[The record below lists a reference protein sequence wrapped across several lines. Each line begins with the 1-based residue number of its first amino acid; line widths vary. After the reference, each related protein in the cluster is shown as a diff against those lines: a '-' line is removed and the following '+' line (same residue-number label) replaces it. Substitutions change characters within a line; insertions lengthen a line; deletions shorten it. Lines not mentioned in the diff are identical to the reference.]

1 METEEL
7 TIGRVHH
14 GRNIRRT
21 RIEKDMN
28 QEGLSELVHLSQPA
42 VSKYEKM
49 KVIDDEMLQRFARA
63 LNVPFD
69 YLKTLEED
77 AQTVVFENNT
87 VNNSEQSA
95 GGANI
100 SMGIV
105 KSDTEDSIND
115 SRVNNFN
122 PIDKITELYER
133 LLKEKDEKYAALER
147 LCRILKKVC
156 RNKRQI
162 NERNRNMMKQM
173 PYGITDFSRIQKEN
187 YYYVDKTMFI
197 EKIEMQ
203 PPYLFLIRPRRF
215 GKSLTL
221 AMLEAYYDVNH
232 AEQFDELFGQLYI
245 GQIRRSSTISFSSCD
260 LIFRK

>member
-7 TIGRVHH
+7 IIGRVHH

-87 VNNSEQSA
+87 VNDSEQNT
-95 GGANI
+95 GGAKINI
-100 SMGIV
+100 GTV
-105 KSDTEDSIND
+105 KSYTEDTDSSND
-115 SRVNNFN
+115 NRVNNFN

-147 LCRILKKVC
+147 RLQ
-156 RNKRQI
+156 N
-162 NERNRNMMKQM
+162 
-173 PYGITDFSRIQKEN
+173 
-187 YYYVDKTMFI
+187 I
-197 EKIEMQ
+197 EK
-203 PPYLFLIRPRRF
+203 
-215 GKSLTL
+215 SL
-221 AMLEAYYDVNH
+221 
-232 AEQFDELFGQLYI
+232 Q
-245 GQIRRSSTISFSSCD
+245 
-260 LIFRK
+260 K

>member
-77 AQTVVFENNT
+77 AQTVEFENNT
-87 VNNSEQSA
+87 VYNSEQSA
-95 GGANI
+95 RGANI

-147 LCRILKKVC
+147 RLQ
-156 RNKRQI
+156 N
-162 NERNRNMMKQM
+162 
-173 PYGITDFSRIQKEN
+173 
-187 YYYVDKTMFI
+187 I
-197 EKIEMQ
+197 EK
-203 PPYLFLIRPRRF
+203 
-215 GKSLTL
+215 SL
-221 AMLEAYYDVNH
+221 
-232 AEQFDELFGQLYI
+232 Q
-245 GQIRRSSTISFSSCD
+245 
-260 LIFRK
+260 K

>member
-1 METEEL
+1 M

-77 AQTVVFENNT
+77 AQTAVFENNT

-95 GGANI
+95 GRANI

-147 LCRILKKVC
+147 RLQ
-156 RNKRQI
+156 N
-162 NERNRNMMKQM
+162 
-173 PYGITDFSRIQKEN
+173 
-187 YYYVDKTMFI
+187 I
-197 EKIEMQ
+197 EK
-203 PPYLFLIRPRRF
+203 
-215 GKSLTL
+215 SL
-221 AMLEAYYDVNH
+221 
-232 AEQFDELFGQLYI
+232 Q
-245 GQIRRSSTISFSSCD
+245 
-260 LIFRK
+260 K

>member
-87 VNNSEQSA
+87 VNDSEQNT
-95 GGANI
+95 GGAKINI
-100 SMGIV
+100 GTV
-105 KSDTEDSIND
+105 KSYTEDSIND

-147 LCRILKKVC
+147 RLQ
-156 RNKRQI
+156 N
-162 NERNRNMMKQM
+162 
-173 PYGITDFSRIQKEN
+173 
-187 YYYVDKTMFI
+187 I
-197 EKIEMQ
+197 EK
-203 PPYLFLIRPRRF
+203 
-215 GKSLTL
+215 SL
-221 AMLEAYYDVNH
+221 
-232 AEQFDELFGQLYI
+232 Q
-245 GQIRRSSTISFSSCD
+245 
-260 LIFRK
+260 K

>member
-7 TIGRVHH
+7 IIGRVHH

-21 RIEKDMN
+21 RIEKNMN

-49 KVIDDEMLQRFARA
+49 RVIDDEMLQRFARA

-87 VNNSEQSA
+87 VNDSEQNT
-95 GGANI
+95 GGAKI
-100 SMGIV
+100 SIGTV
-105 KSDTEDSIND
+105 KSYTEDTDSSND
-115 SRVNNFN
+115 NRVNNFN

-147 LCRILKKVC
+147 RLQHIEESL
-156 RNKRQI
+156 
-162 NERNRNMMKQM
+162 
-173 PYGITDFSRIQKEN
+173 QK
-187 YYYVDKTMFI
+187 
-197 EKIEMQ
+197 
-203 PPYLFLIRPRRF
+203 
-215 GKSLTL
+215 
-221 AMLEAYYDVNH
+221 
-232 AEQFDELFGQLYI
+232 
-245 GQIRRSSTISFSSCD
+245 
-260 LIFRK
+260 

>member
-7 TIGRVHH
+7 IIGRVHH

-21 RIEKDMN
+21 RVEKNMN

-87 VNNSEQSA
+87 VNDSEQNT
-95 GGANI
+95 GGAKI
-100 SMGIV
+100 SIGTV
-105 KSDTEDSIND
+105 KSYTEDTDSSND
-115 SRVNNFN
+115 NRVNNFN

-147 LCRILKKVC
+147 RLQHIEESL
-156 RNKRQI
+156 
-162 NERNRNMMKQM
+162 
-173 PYGITDFSRIQKEN
+173 QK
-187 YYYVDKTMFI
+187 
-197 EKIEMQ
+197 
-203 PPYLFLIRPRRF
+203 
-215 GKSLTL
+215 
-221 AMLEAYYDVNH
+221 
-232 AEQFDELFGQLYI
+232 
-245 GQIRRSSTISFSSCD
+245 
-260 LIFRK
+260 

>member
-21 RIEKDMN
+21 RIEKNMN

-87 VNNSEQSA
+87 VNNPEQSA

-147 LCRILKKVC
+147 RLQ
-156 RNKRQI
+156 N
-162 NERNRNMMKQM
+162 
-173 PYGITDFSRIQKEN
+173 
-187 YYYVDKTMFI
+187 I
-197 EKIEMQ
+197 EK
-203 PPYLFLIRPRRF
+203 
-215 GKSLTL
+215 SL
-221 AMLEAYYDVNH
+221 
-232 AEQFDELFGQLYI
+232 Q
-245 GQIRRSSTISFSSCD
+245 
-260 LIFRK
+260 K

>member
-21 RIEKDMN
+21 RIEKNMN

-95 GGANI
+95 GAANI

-115 SRVNNFN
+115 SRINNFN

-147 LCRILKKVC
+147 RLQNV
-156 RNKRQI
+156 
-162 NERNRNMMKQM
+162 E
-173 PYGITDFSRIQKEN
+173 
-187 YYYVDKTMFI
+187 
-197 EKIEMQ
+197 
-203 PPYLFLIRPRRF
+203 
-215 GKSLTL
+215 KSL
-221 AMLEAYYDVNH
+221 
-232 AEQFDELFGQLYI
+232 Q
-245 GQIRRSSTISFSSCD
+245 
-260 LIFRK
+260 K

>member
-1 METEEL
+1 QQKTLSLCTSRPQTTFIEVFFYWDIKPVGHMRMGKPYDLVFTTKIVAVLTFLFTGRKKSVFLYTFASSETFHLYICWILKRKKIKMETEEL

-21 RIEKDMN
+21 RIEKNMN

-147 LCRILKKVC
+147 RLQ
-156 RNKRQI
+156 N
-162 NERNRNMMKQM
+162 
-173 PYGITDFSRIQKEN
+173 
-187 YYYVDKTMFI
+187 I
-197 EKIEMQ
+197 EK
-203 PPYLFLIRPRRF
+203 
-215 GKSLTL
+215 SL
-221 AMLEAYYDVNH
+221 
-232 AEQFDELFGQLYI
+232 Q
-245 GQIRRSSTISFSSCD
+245 
-260 LIFRK
+260 K

>member
-21 RIEKDMN
+21 RIEKNMN

-77 AQTVVFENNT
+77 TQTVVFENNT
-87 VNNSEQSA
+87 VNDSEQNT

-147 LCRILKKVC
+147 RLQ
-156 RNKRQI
+156 N
-162 NERNRNMMKQM
+162 
-173 PYGITDFSRIQKEN
+173 
-187 YYYVDKTMFI
+187 I
-197 EKIEMQ
+197 EK
-203 PPYLFLIRPRRF
+203 
-215 GKSLTL
+215 SL
-221 AMLEAYYDVNH
+221 
-232 AEQFDELFGQLYI
+232 Q
-245 GQIRRSSTISFSSCD
+245 
-260 LIFRK
+260 K

>member
-7 TIGRVHH
+7 IIGRVHH

-21 RIEKDMN
+21 RVEKNMN

-49 KVIDDEMLQRFARA
+49 RVIDDDMLQRFARA

-87 VNNSEQSA
+87 VNDSEQNT
-95 GGANI
+95 GGAKI
-100 SMGIV
+100 SIGTV
-105 KSDTEDSIND
+105 KSYTEDTDSSND
-115 SRVNNFN
+115 NRVNNFN

-147 LCRILKKVC
+147 RLQHIEESL
-156 RNKRQI
+156 
-162 NERNRNMMKQM
+162 
-173 PYGITDFSRIQKEN
+173 QK
-187 YYYVDKTMFI
+187 
-197 EKIEMQ
+197 
-203 PPYLFLIRPRRF
+203 
-215 GKSLTL
+215 
-221 AMLEAYYDVNH
+221 
-232 AEQFDELFGQLYI
+232 
-245 GQIRRSSTISFSSCD
+245 
-260 LIFRK
+260 

>member
-7 TIGRVHH
+7 TIWRVHH

-87 VNNSEQSA
+87 VNDSEQNT
-95 GGANI
+95 GGAKINI
-100 SMGIV
+100 GTV
-105 KSDTEDSIND
+105 KSYTEDTDSSND
-115 SRVNNFN
+115 NRVNNFN

-147 LCRILKKVC
+147 RLQ
-156 RNKRQI
+156 N
-162 NERNRNMMKQM
+162 
-173 PYGITDFSRIQKEN
+173 
-187 YYYVDKTMFI
+187 I
-197 EKIEMQ
+197 EK
-203 PPYLFLIRPRRF
+203 
-215 GKSLTL
+215 SL
-221 AMLEAYYDVNH
+221 
-232 AEQFDELFGQLYI
+232 Q
-245 GQIRRSSTISFSSCD
+245 
-260 LIFRK
+260 K